1 MEKQTD
7 LNKLNYPL
15 SRVGEPQKGIIQAR
29 LATESIFENM
39 PYQN

>member
-7 LNKLNYPL
+7 LNNLNYPL
-15 SRVGEPQKGIIQAR
+15 SRVGESQKGIIQTK
-29 LATESIFENM
+29 LATELIYENM